1 MDVDR
6 VEKGKGKGKDFKG
19 KGRGD
24 KGKGLKGY
32 KGYYQNGK
40 GKPGIG
46 KGFQFGGLGKG
57 SQDKGKGKGKWTSDG
72 GKKGKK
78 GGFMKG
84 PCFNCGRMGHRAA
97 ECREPQRVNQVE
109 DDAAS
114 VSTRASSGTTRAPST
129 TAAPSTSTPAKVN
142 RLELSTMPLIESFR
156 MTTASLLLRLGSV
169 VSLLRSLS

>member
-1 MDVDR
+1 MDKALLR
-6 VEKGKGKGKDFKG
+6 WTWIASRKAKGKGKDFKG

-40 GKPGIG
+40 GKPGFG

-97 ECREPQRVNQVE
+97 ECREPQRGKPSG

-114 VSTRASSGTTRAPST
+114 VSTRASLRNYPST
-129 TAAPSTSTPAKVN
+129 LNNSSPFDLNPSQGESIGAQHDAAD
-142 RLELSTMPLIESFR
+142 RG
-156 MTTASLLLRLGSV
+156 ASG
-169 VSLLRSLS
+169 